1 MDTLRG
7 RSFFSAFFELASSIF
22 IGNVIPDPNHALNLL
37 IVLGRMRNSWK
48 CNLNL
53 PNISC
58 SVRHCS
64 AFRSKIFVLYC
75 FVNIWCLVMFSFNWD
90 TCLTEIFFWML
101 LFWRS
106 ILYRSR
112 KYSINWSILLY
123 KVFPWFDGSKRTF
136 KGQFEDYQCIKSLS
150 YIRYDLGN
158 S

>member
-64 AFRSKIFVLYC
+64 AFESIFFC
-75 FVNIWCLVMFSFNWD
+75 FVNIY
-90 TCLTEIFFWML
+90 IQ
-101 LFWRS
+101 
-106 ILYRSR
+106 R
-112 KYSINWSILLY
+112 KYF
-123 KVFPWFDGSKRTF
+123 VE
-136 KGQFEDYQCIKSLS
+136 FETNQ
-150 YIRYDLGN
+150 
-158 S
+158 